1 MGLTEFAIFHAGISL
16 QGIGSAPA
24 LVHPHVELAPGKG
37 TLHSAEKDSDLV
49 RLHRRI
55 GGDQFIAVIH
65 RVQIEKMVL
74 LGINLA
80 TLVQLSA
87 GDPDVIVFSRLC
99 HHDQLMVFKVQTVD
113 LAEGLHKGDNHCGR
127 R

>member
-55 GGDQFIAVIH
+55 GGDQFIAVVH
-65 RVQIEKMVL
+65 RVQIEEMVF
-74 LGINLA
+74 LGIDLTA
-80 TLVQLSA
+80 LVQFAA
-87 GDPDVIVFSRLC
+87 GNSHIIVFRRFG
-99 HHDQLMVFKVQTVD
+99 HRDQFTIVKVESVD
-113 LAEGLHKGDNHCGR
+113 LAECLHERDDHCGR